1 MIRRNVIANSASKLW
16 AAALSLAVV
25 PFYLHILGIEAFGLI
40 GVFLTL
46 GPILSLLDLGLG
58 TTLNR
63 RLAQLSVLA
72 NRAGEMRDLLRTLE
86 VIYWLVGLAIGVVL
100 IALAPLIASHWIRP
114 QQLATESVALAL
126 ALMGIALAC
135 QWPLALY
142 SGGLMGIERQ
152 VLASM
157 VSACVIT
164 VRSIGAV
171 LVLWLV
177 APTLQAFFAWQIGV
191 SLAETVVN
199 MVLLWRLLPAA
210 DRRPAFRVSALKEIW
225 RFAAGVTGISAMAV
239 ILTQLDKVIL
249 SKVLTLDAFGYYSL
263 ACRVAVGLYYLA
275 GPINTAFF
283 PRFSQLAAQGD
294 NKELARLYHGSCQ
307 LLSVAVIPVTIVLA
321 FFPAEFLVL
330 WTANWNVANSTSPL
344 LRLILVGTAL
354 NALMTLPLALQLA
367 NGWTRLVFAVNTAAV
382 IVLGPMI
389 YVMALYHGAVGA
401 AWVWIVLNCGYV
413 LILLPMMHRRILPA
427 ELRAWFIVDV
437 GIPLAAGLIV
447 ASIWKAL
454 IAGATSYAGM
464 AVYMMLVSIFTLSAT
479 ALAAPRIRAVIV
491 RFMCTSAERPS
502 GP

>member
-1 MIRRNVIANSASKLW
+1 
-16 AAALSLAVV
+16 
-25 PFYLHILGIEAFGLI
+25 
-40 GVFLTL
+40 
-46 GPILSLLDLGLG
+46 
-58 TTLNR
+58 
-63 RLAQLSVLA
+63 
-72 NRAGEMRDLLRTLE
+72 
-86 VIYWLVGLAIGVVL
+86 
-100 IALAPLIASHWIRP
+100 
-114 QQLATESVALAL
+114 
-126 ALMGIALAC
+126 
-135 QWPLALY
+135 
-142 SGGLMGIERQ
+142 
-152 VLASM
+152 
-157 VSACVIT
+157 
-164 VRSIGAV
+164 
-171 LVLWLV
+171 
-177 APTLQAFFAWQIGV
+177 
-191 SLAETVVN
+191 
-199 MVLLWRLLPAA
+199 
-210 DRRPAFRVSALKEIW
+210 
-225 RFAAGVTGISAMAV
+225 
-239 ILTQLDKVIL
+239 
-249 SKVLTLDAFGYYSL
+249 VLTLDAFGYYSL